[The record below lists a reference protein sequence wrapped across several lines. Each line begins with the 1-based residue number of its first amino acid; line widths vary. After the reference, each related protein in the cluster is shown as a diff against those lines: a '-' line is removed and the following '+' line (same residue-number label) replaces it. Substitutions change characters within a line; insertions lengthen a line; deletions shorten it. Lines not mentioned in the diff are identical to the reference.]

1 MVGLDNNKDQHSAF
15 GWCYPCWT
23 LRSDLLLLSSQVGKQ
38 MILGTLEDVFKSE
51 MLYSLSRLVS
61 KSIILFRDQ
70 VMQAMSVFPAN
81 SVACY
86 SVMALCSCCNK
97 HIFVFV
103 QISHEVLLEV
113 MFANCNIQWARIN
126 FSDIWFQTSNGHPIF
141 PFPNIISF
149 LYFIL

>member
-1 MVGLDNNKDQHSAF
+1 
-15 GWCYPCWT
+15 
-23 LRSDLLLLSSQVGKQ
+23 

-113 MFANCNIQWARIN
+113 MFANCNIQQARIN
-126 FSDIWFQTSNGHPIF
+126 FIDIWFHF
-141 PFPNIISF
+141 
-149 LYFIL
+149 